1 MAQFH
6 EIDSSQFS
14 DVVPDGS
21 EKIQIG
27 ATKRTNLQNIAD
39 LFDVFSHLKAGSN
52 IALKKE
58 SDGTV
63 TITANAQSYSLPKA
77 SSTVLGGVKVGKN
90 LTIDSSGTLSANAQS
105 VNPSPDDVLRTRL
118 TGLKTSP
125 DGDGSLFDTFQT
137 YSSSDTLL
145 GFLNK
150 LINNIGYNQFRLVNT
165 QSSIIFLYSQNDT
178 PTIPGTVAI
187 RLIAQSTGVSFR
199 LQYSVNENNQVSY
212 FNQFS
217 TGELVSQ
224 LANQTEGWREV
235 KSINLMDIDSG
246 SGGGESYELPVATS
260 SVLGGVKVPGTNPI
274 SIDGTGNLS
283 LKYSTPY
290 GLKSISGY
298 LGLSLFTVPW
308 VYSEFGGNLEGF
320 NLKERQFIFWLQSVG
335 ASVSVT
341 IDLINNSDWNMMG
354 MSIISVGSS
363 TNKDAAINLQISGGT
378 CCFMGES
385 GHTSSKQISNIVKY
399 SAIVFKLIT
408 ISNMSITK
416 RILVIPIPRA

>member
-52 IALKKE
+52 ISLKKE

-63 TITANAQSYSLPKA
+63 TITANDQSYTLPKA
-77 SSTVLGGVKVGKN
+77 SSSVLGGIKVGKN
-90 LTIDSSGTLSANAQS
+90 LTIDSSGTLSANDQS
-105 VNPSPDDVLRTRL
+105 VNPPSVDVLGTKL

-125 DGDGSLFDTFQT
+125 DGSLFDTFQT

-150 LINNIGYNQFRLVNT
+150 LINNTGYNQFRLVNT
-165 QSSIIFLYSQNDT
+165 QSSIILLYSQNDT

-187 RLIAQSTGVSFR
+187 RFIAQPQGVSFR
-199 LQYSVNENNQVSY
+199 LQYSVNENKQVSY
-212 FNQFS
+212 FNQFTS
-217 TGELVSQ
+217 SELVRQ
-224 LANQTEGWREV
+224 LVNQTGGWREV
-235 KSINLMDIDSG
+235 KNINLMNIDSG
-246 SGGGESYELPVATS
+246 SGGGSYELPVATS
-260 SVLGGVKVPGTNPI
+260 SVLGGVKVPGSNPI
-274 SIDGTGNLS
+274 SVDGTGNLS
-283 LKYSTPY
+283 LKYSTTF
-290 GLKSISGY
+290 GLNYISGY

-308 VYSEFGGNLEGF
+308 TYSGFGADLKGF

-335 ASVSVT
+335 ASVTVT
-341 IDLINNSDWNMMG
+341 INLSNSDWNMMG
-354 MSIISVGSS
+354 MSIISIGSS
-363 TNKDAAINLQISGGT
+363 TNEGAAINLQISGGT
-378 CCFMGES
+378 VYFMGES
-385 GHTSSKQISNIVKY
+385 GNTSSKQINNIVKY

-408 ISNMSITK
+408 ISNSK

>member
-63 TITANAQSYSLPKA
+63 TITAKDQSYSLPKA
-77 SSTVLGGVKVGKN
+77 SSTVLGGVKVGRN
-90 LTIDSSGTLSANAQS
+90 LTIDSSGTLSAKDQS
-105 VNPSPDDVLRTRL
+105 VNPSDVLRTKL

-125 DGDGSLFDTFQT
+125 DGSLFDTFQT

-165 QSSIIFLYSQNDT
+165 QSSIILLYSQNDT

-187 RLIAQSTGVSFR
+187 RFIAQPNGVSFR

-217 TGELVSQ
+217 SRELVSQ
-224 LANQTEGWREV
+224 LTNQTEGWREV
-235 KSINLMDIDSG
+235 KNINLMDIDSG

-274 SIDGTGNLS
+274 SVDGTGNLS
-283 LKYSTPY
+283 LKYSTTY
-290 GLKSISGY
+290 GLNYISGY
-298 LGLSLFTVPW
+298 LGLSLSTVPW
-308 VYSEFGGNLEGF
+308 AYSGFGDNLQSF
-320 NLKERQFIFWLQSVG
+320 DLKERQFIFWSQSVG
-335 ASVSVT
+335 ASVIVT
-341 IDLINNSDWNMMG
+341 INLNNSDWNMMG
-354 MSIISVGSS
+354 MSIISVLSS
-363 TNKDAAINLQISGGT
+363 TNKDAAIHLQISGGT
-378 CCFMGES
+378 CYFMGES
-385 GHTSSKQISNIVKY
+385 GNTSSKQISNIAKY

-408 ISNMSITK
+408 ISNSK
-416 RILVIPIPRA
+416 RILVIPIPRAQ

>member
-63 TITANAQSYSLPKA
+63 TITANDQSYSLPKA

-90 LTIDSSGTLSANAQS
+90 LTIDSSGTLSANDQS
-105 VNPSPDDVLRTRL
+105 VNPPSVDVLGTKL

-125 DGDGSLFDTFQT
+125 DGSLFDTFQT

-150 LINNIGYNQFRLVNT
+150 LINNTGYNQFRLVNT
-165 QSSIIFLYSQNDT
+165 QSSIILLYSQNDT

-187 RLIAQSTGVSFR
+187 RFIAQPQGVSFR

-212 FNQFS
+212 FNQFTS
-217 TGELVSQ
+217 SELVNQ
-224 LANQTEGWREV
+224 LVNQTKGWREV
-235 KSINLMDIDSG
+235 KNINLMGIDSG

-260 SVLGGVKVPGTNPI
+260 SVLGGVKVPGNNPI
-274 SIDGTGNLS
+274 SVDGTGNLS
-283 LKYSTPY
+283 LKYSTTY
-290 GLKSISGY
+290 GLNYISGY

-308 VYSEFGGNLEGF
+308 TYSGFGADLQGL

-335 ASVSVT
+335 ASVTVT
-341 IDLINNSDWNMMG
+341 INLSNSDWNMMG

-363 TNKDAAINLQISGGT
+363 TNEGAAINLQISGGT
-378 CCFMGES
+378 VSFMGES
-385 GHTSSKQISNIVKY
+385 GNTSSKQINNIVKY

-408 ISNMSITK
+408 ISNSK

>member
-52 IALKKE
+52 ISLKKE

-63 TITANAQSYSLPKA
+63 TITANDQSYTLPKA
-77 SSTVLGGVKVGKN
+77 SSSVLGGIKVGKN
-90 LTIDSSGTLSANAQS
+90 LTIDSSGTLSANDQS
-105 VNPSPDDVLRTRL
+105 VNPPSVDVLGTKL

-125 DGDGSLFDTFQT
+125 DGSLFDTFQT

-150 LINNIGYNQFRLVNT
+150 LINNTGYNQFRLVNT
-165 QSSIIFLYSQNDT
+165 QSSIILLYSQNDT

-187 RLIAQSTGVSFR
+187 RFIAQPQGVSFR

-212 FNQFS
+212 FNQFTTS
-217 TGELVSQ
+217 ELVSQ
-224 LANQTEGWREV
+224 LVNQTGGWREV
-235 KSINLMDIDSG
+235 KNINLMDIDSG
-246 SGGGESYELPVATS
+246 SGGGSYELPVATS
-260 SVLGGVKVPGTNPI
+260 SVLGGVKVPDSNPI
-274 SIDGTGNLS
+274 SVDGTGNLS
-283 LKYSTPY
+283 LKYSTTL
-290 GLKSISGY
+290 GLNYISGY

-308 VYSEFGGNLEGF
+308 TYSGFGADLEGF
-320 NLKERQFIFWLQSVG
+320 NLKERQFIFWSQSVG
-335 ASVSVT
+335 ASVTVT
-341 IDLINNSDWNMMG
+341 INLRNSDWNMMG
-354 MSIISVGSS
+354 MSIISIGSS
-363 TNKDAAINLQISGGT
+363 TNEGAAINLQISGGSAY
-378 CCFMGES
+378 FMGES
-385 GHTSSKQISNIVKY
+385 GNTSSKQINNIVKY

-408 ISNMSITK
+408 ISNSK

>member
-52 IALKKE
+52 ISLKKE

-63 TITANAQSYSLPKA
+63 TITANDQSYTLPKA
-77 SSTVLGGVKVGKN
+77 SSSVLGGIKVGKN
-90 LTIDSSGTLSANAQS
+90 LTIDSGGVLSANDQS
-105 VNPSPDDVLRTRL
+105 VDPPSVDVLGTKL

-125 DGDGSLFDTFQT
+125 DGSLFDTFQA
-137 YSSSDTLL
+137 YSSNDTLL
-145 GFLNK
+145 AFLNK
-150 LINNIGYNQFRLVNT
+150 LINNTGYNQFRLVNT
-165 QSSIIFLYSQNDT
+165 QSSIILLYSQNDT

-187 RLIAQSTGVSFR
+187 RFIAQPQGVSFR
-199 LQYSVNENNQVSY
+199 LQYSVNENKQVSY
-212 FNQFS
+212 FNQF
-217 TGELVSQ
+217 TTNELVSQ
-224 LANQTEGWREV
+224 LVNQTGGWREV
-235 KSINLMDIDSG
+235 KNINLMDIDSG
-246 SGGGESYELPVATS
+246 SGGGSYELPVATS
-260 SVLGGVKVPGTNPI
+260 SVLGGVKVPGSNPI
-274 SIDGTGNLS
+274 SVDGTGNLS
-283 LKYSTPY
+283 LKYSTTF
-290 GLKSISGY
+290 GLNYISGY

-308 VYSEFGGNLEGF
+308 TYSGFGADLKGF

-335 ASVSVT
+335 SSVT
-341 IDLINNSDWNMMG
+341 VTINLSNSDWNMMG
-354 MSIISVGSS
+354 MSIISIGSS
-363 TNKDAAINLQISGGT
+363 TNEGAAINLQISGGSAY
-378 CCFMGES
+378 FMGE
-385 GHTSSKQISNIVKY
+385 GGNTSSKQINNIVKY

-408 ISNMSITK
+408 ISNSK

>member
-63 TITANAQSYSLPKA
+63 TITAK
-77 SSTVLGGVKVGKN
+77 
-90 LTIDSSGTLSANAQS
+90 DQS
-105 VNPSPDDVLRTRL
+105 VNPSDVLRTKL

-125 DGDGSLFDTFQT
+125 DGSLFDTFQT

-150 LINNIGYNQFRLVNT
+150 LINNIGYNQLRLVNT
-165 QSSIIFLYSQNDT
+165 QSSIILLYSQNDT

-187 RLIAQSTGVSFR
+187 RFIAQPNGVSFR

-217 TGELVSQ
+217 TSELVNQ

-235 KSINLMDIDSG
+235 KNINLMDIDSG

-274 SIDGTGNLS
+274 SVDGTGNLS
-283 LKYSTPY
+283 LKYSTTY
-290 GLKSISGY
+290 GLNYISGY
-298 LGLSLFTVPW
+298 LGLSLYTVPW
-308 VYSEFGGNLEGF
+308 AYSEFVDKGF
-320 NLKERQFIFWLQSVG
+320 NLKERQFIFWSQSVG
-335 ASVSVT
+335 ASVIVT
-341 IDLINNSDWNMMG
+341 INLNDSDWNMMG

-363 TNKDAAINLQISGGT
+363 TNKDAAIHLRISGGT
-378 CCFMGES
+378 GYFMGES
-385 GHTSSKQISNIVKY
+385 GNTSSKQISNIVKY

-408 ISNMSITK
+408 ISNSK
-416 RILVIPIPRA
+416 RILVIPIPRAQ

>member
-63 TITANAQSYSLPKA
+63 TITAK
-77 SSTVLGGVKVGKN
+77 
-90 LTIDSSGTLSANAQS
+90 DQS
-105 VNPSPDDVLRTRL
+105 VNPSDVLRTKL

-125 DGDGSLFDTFQT
+125 DGSLFDTFQT

-165 QSSIIFLYSQNDT
+165 QSSIILLYSQNDT
-178 PTIPGTVAI
+178 PNIPGTVAI
-187 RLIAQSTGVSFR
+187 RFIAQPQGVSFR

-212 FNQFS
+212 FNQFTTS
-217 TGELVSQ
+217 ELVSQ
-224 LANQTEGWREV
+224 LVNQTEGWREV
-235 KSINLMDIDSG
+235 KNINLMDIDSG
-246 SGGGESYELPVATS
+246 PGGGESYELPVATS

-274 SIDGTGNLS
+274 SVDGTGNLS
-283 LKYSTPY
+283 LKYSTTY
-290 GLKSISGY
+290 GLNYISGY

-308 VYSEFGGNLEGF
+308 VYSGFGADLQGF

-335 ASVSVT
+335 ASVTVT
-341 IDLINNSDWNMMG
+341 IDLNNSDWNMMG

-363 TNKDAAINLQISGGT
+363 TNKGAAINLQISGGT
-378 CCFMGES
+378 GYFMGES
-385 GHTSSKQISNIVKY
+385 GNTSSKQISNIVKY

-408 ISNMSITK
+408 ISNSK

>member
-63 TITANAQSYSLPKA
+63 TITAKDQSYILPKA
-77 SSTVLGGVKVGKN
+77 SSTVLGGVKVGEN
-90 LTIDSSGTLSANAQS
+90 LTIDSRGTLSAKDQS
-105 VNPSPDDVLRTRL
+105 VNPSDVLRTKL

-125 DGDGSLFDTFQT
+125 DGSLFDTFQT

-165 QSSIIFLYSQNDT
+165 QSSIILLYSQNDT

-187 RLIAQSTGVSFR
+187 RFIAQPQGVSFR
-199 LQYSVNENNQVSY
+199 LQYSVNGNNQVSY

-217 TGELVSQ
+217 SRELVNQ
-224 LANQTEGWREV
+224 LVNQTEGWREV
-235 KSINLMDIDSG
+235 KNINLMDIDSG

-274 SIDGTGNLS
+274 SVDGTGNLS
-283 LKYSTPY
+283 LKYSTTY
-290 GLKSISGY
+290 GLNYISGY

-308 VYSEFGGNLEGF
+308 VYSEFVDKGF
-320 NLKERQFIFWLQSVG
+320 NLKERQFIFWSQSVG
-335 ASVSVT
+335 ASVIVT
-341 IDLINNSDWNMMG
+341 INLNNSDWNMIG

-363 TNKDAAINLQISGGT
+363 TNKDAAIHLQISGGT
-378 CCFMGES
+378 GYFMGES
-385 GHTSSKQISNIVKY
+385 GNTSSKQISNIVKY

-408 ISNMSITK
+408 ISNSK
-416 RILVIPIPRA
+416 RILVIPIPRV

>member
-63 TITANAQSYSLPKA
+63 TITANNQSYSLPKA

-90 LTIDSSGTLSANAQS
+90 LTIDSSGTLSANDQS
-105 VNPSPDDVLRTRL
+105 VNPSPVDVLRTKL

-125 DGDGSLFDTFQT
+125 DGSLFDTFQT

-165 QSSIIFLYSQNDT
+165 QSSIILLYSQNDT

-187 RLIAQSTGVSFR
+187 RFIAQPQGVSFR
-199 LQYSVNENNQVSY
+199 LQYSVNKNHQVSY
-212 FNQFS
+212 FNQF
-217 TGELVSQ
+217 TTRELVNQ
-224 LANQTEGWREV
+224 LVNQTEGWLEV
-235 KSINLMDIDSG
+235 KNINLMDIDSG

-274 SIDGTGNLS
+274 SVDGTGNLS
-283 LKYSTPY
+283 LKYSTTY
-290 GLKSISGY
+290 GLNYISGY
-298 LGLSLFTVPW
+298 LGLSLCTVPW
-308 VYSEFGGNLEGF
+308 VYSGFGANLQGF
-320 NLKERQFIFWLQSVG
+320 NLKERQFIFWSQSEG
-335 ASVSVT
+335 ASVMVT
-341 IDLINNSDWNMMG
+341 INLNNSDWNMMG
-354 MSIISVGSS
+354 MSIISVLSS
-363 TNKDAAINLQISGGT
+363 TNKDAAIHLQISGGT
-378 CCFMGES
+378 CYFMGES
-385 GHTSSKQISNIVKY
+385 GNTGSKQISNIVKY

-408 ISNMSITK
+408 ISNSK
-416 RILVIPIPRA
+416 RILVIPIPRAQ

>member
-63 TITANAQSYSLPKA
+63 TITANNQSYSLPKA
-77 SSTVLGGVKVGKN
+77 SSTVLGGIKVGKN
-90 LTIDSSGTLSANAQS
+90 LTIDSGGVLSANDQS
-105 VNPSPDDVLRTRL
+105 VDPPSVDVLGTKL

-125 DGDGSLFDTFQT
+125 DDSLFDTFQA
-137 YSSSDTLL
+137 YSSNDTLL
-145 GFLNK
+145 AFLNK
-150 LINNIGYNQFRLVNT
+150 LINNTGYNQFRLVNT
-165 QSSIIFLYSQNDT
+165 QSSIILLYSQNDT

-187 RLIAQSTGVSFR
+187 NLMAQPQGVSFR
-199 LQYSVNENNQVSY
+199 LQYSVNENKQVSY
-212 FNQFS
+212 FNQFTS
-217 TGELVSQ
+217 SELVSQ
-224 LANQTEGWREV
+224 LVNQTGGWQEV
-235 KSINLMDIDSG
+235 KNINLMDIDSG
-246 SGGGESYELPVATS
+246 SGGGSYELPVATS
-260 SVLGGVKVPGTNPI
+260 SVLGGVKVPGSNPI
-274 SIDGTGNLS
+274 SVDGTGNLS
-283 LKYSTPY
+283 LKYSTTL
-290 GLKSISGY
+290 GLNYISGY

-308 VYSEFGGNLEGF
+308 TYSGFGADLKGF

-335 ASVSVT
+335 ASVTVT
-341 IDLINNSDWNMMG
+341 INLSNSDWNMMG
-354 MSIISVGSS
+354 MSIISIGSS
-363 TNKDAAINLQISGGT
+363 TNEGAAINLRISGGT
-378 CCFMGES
+378 VYFMGES
-385 GHTSSKQISNIVKY
+385 GNTSSKQINNIVKY

-408 ISNMSITK
+408 ISNSK